1 MSFESYTLRVV
12 IGLGNTLMSQTTQ
25 QELQKKQLNG
35 KHNAD
40 LLPWNEQKKIEVIQK
55 HFAAILESLGLDLK
69 DANLR
74 ETPKRVAQMYVREL
88 FSGLNPKNK
97 PELSLFENDSH
108 YGQMLVEKNICFHS
122 ICEHHFLPIIG
133 RAHVAYIPGKKIIG
147 LSKINRIVNYYAS
160 RPQVQERLTVQIH
173 EELSSVLKSKDLAV
187 WIDAVH
193 LCLSSRG
200 IRDQHSSTLTAK
212 YSGKFIEEE
221 ECRNEFLSYIRQP
234 SPKII

>member
-1 MSFESYTLRVV
+1 MNPS
-12 IGLGNTLMSQTTQ
+12 TQ
-25 QELQKKQLNG
+25 QEIQKKQLNG

-40 LLPWNEQKKIEVIQK
+40 LLPWNEQKKIDTIQK
-55 HFAAILESLGLDLK
+55 HFAAILESLGLNLEEES
-69 DANLR
+69 LR

-97 PELSLFENDSH
+97 PKLSLFENDCH
-108 YGQMLVEKNICFHS
+108 YEQMLLEKNICFHS
-122 ICEHHFLPIIG
+122 TCEHHFLPIIG
-133 RAHVAYIPGKKIIG
+133 KAHVAYIPAEKIIG

-173 EELSSVLKSKDLAV
+173 EELSSVLASEDLAV

-193 LCLSSRG
+193 LCVSSRG

-212 YSGKFIEEE
+212 YSGKFLEK
-221 ECRNEFLSYIRQP
+221 ECRDEFLSYIQQP
-234 SPKII
+234 SSKIV